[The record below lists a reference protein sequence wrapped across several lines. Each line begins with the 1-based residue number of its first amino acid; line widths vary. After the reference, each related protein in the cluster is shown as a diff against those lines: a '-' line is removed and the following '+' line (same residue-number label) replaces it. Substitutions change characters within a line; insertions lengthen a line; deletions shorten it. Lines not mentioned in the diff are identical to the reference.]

1 MRRDFADRL
10 HLEMGKNKDIVV
22 LTGDLGYKNKAGRFF
37 FIDRVKDLIIRG
49 GVNIIPG
56 EIEELIYQI
65 KDVKL
70 AAVYGLPDKIF
81 GEKIIAVIERQGV
94 ISENDIKNYLSDKLQ
109 RLKIPEV
116 IHFVDSMPKTP
127 SGKIFKRKLKDM
139 LPS

>member
-1 MRRDFADRL
+1 MKESL
-10 HLEMGKNKDIVV
+10 Q
-22 LTGDLGYKNKAGRFF
+22 
-37 FIDRVKDLIIRG
+37 LIIDYLENPSIDLQQDSARRAKLCSSLG
-49 GVNIIPG
+49 LNPASKPGV
-56 EIEELIYQI
+56 L
-65 KDVKL
+65 
-70 AAVYGLPDKIF
+70 

-94 ISENDIKNYLSDKLQ
+94 ISKNDIKNYLSDKLQ